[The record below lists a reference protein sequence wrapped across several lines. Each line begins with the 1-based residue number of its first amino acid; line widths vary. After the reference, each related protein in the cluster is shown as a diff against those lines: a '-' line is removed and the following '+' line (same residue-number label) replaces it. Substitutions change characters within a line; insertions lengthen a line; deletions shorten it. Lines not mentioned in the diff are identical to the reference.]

1 MSAQTRWGAV
11 AALIAAGMV
20 GAFQIGKAA
29 IAVPLLQQDLG
40 LSLVF
45 ASWIVGAFGAL
56 GAIFGIFAGT
66 VVAMFEPRRTLLV
79 GLCVTGLAS
88 IAGALAPDGATLLA
102 TRIAE
107 GCGYLAVVL
116 SVPRLLHTVAR
127 PSDSD
132 RVFACWGVYLPAG
145 SALMMLLGPL
155 IAAPGWRML
164 WLVNGVLAL
173 AYAAAVARVVAA
185 QPPAAETTR
194 ALTNIARVIRAPGP
208 LLLAT
213 IFGIYTFH
221 YFALTGLLPALLVDR
236 LGLGIAAA
244 GMVSALTALANGIGN
259 LLAGALIR
267 MGAPLWAVAAAG
279 FVVMGISGFAI
290 FSSQLPVVVI
300 ATVAAATLVIS
311 GLIPASIFAAAPR
324 LTASAALL
332 SITIGLAMNGSNL
345 GQLLGPV
352 ALAAFVQRF
361 GWDGA
366 PFLFVGVMVA
376 GLAAAM
382 TLRAVLR
389 RANGPAGGT

>member
-132 RVFACWGVYLPAG
+132 RVFA
-145 SALMMLLGPL
+145 
-155 IAAPGWRML
+155 
-164 WLVNGVLAL
+164 
-173 AYAAAVARVVAA
+173 
-185 QPPAAETTR
+185 
-194 ALTNIARVIRAPGP
+194 
-208 LLLAT
+208 
-213 IFGIYTFH
+213 
-221 YFALTGLLPALLVDR
+221 
-236 LGLGIAAA
+236 
-244 GMVSALTALANGIGN
+244 
-259 LLAGALIR
+259 
-267 MGAPLWAVAAAG
+267 
-279 FVVMGISGFAI
+279 
-290 FSSQLPVVVI
+290 
-300 ATVAAATLVIS
+300 
-311 GLIPASIFAAAPR
+311 
-324 LTASAALL
+324 
-332 SITIGLAMNGSNL
+332 
-345 GQLLGPV
+345 
-352 ALAAFVQRF
+352 
-361 GWDGA
+361 
-366 PFLFVGVMVA
+366 
-376 GLAAAM
+376 
-382 TLRAVLR
+382 
-389 RANGPAGGT
+389 